1 MLRRHPEAAQWLEQF
16 PETGDL
22 LVGMGKKLVPIFD
35 EKNFATERDMD
46 DAGVWKTEEQ
56 AQKEKNGKKLKA
68 DINPVSYWRCARL
81 TGGQLEAREKKQKEE
96 QKREKLHTE
105 ALKVC
110 KGILTQLVTTSIKIA
125 KQEAKARKK
134 KCAEEAKAEKKR
146 LAEEA
151 KQENQ
156 RLAAEAKRLAAQKPK
171 KAKQKKRPLKK
182 RTRLDLEKLWE
193 REAKRPKRA
202 RVAPDYKCKGCT
214 GLWLTWEDNQFSEE
228 LGPWQNCETCDFSM
242 CGVCCKAGL
251 LEKHESEH
259 TQ

>member
-1 MLRRHPEAAQWLEQF
+1 MKH
-16 PETGDL
+16 
-22 LVGMGKKLVPIFD
+22 
-35 EKNFATERDMD
+35 EK
-46 DAGVWKTEEQ
+46 
-56 AQKEKNGKKLKA
+56 
-68 DINPVSYWRCARL
+68 
-81 TGGQLEAREKKQKEE
+81 KKQKEE

-110 KGILTQLVTTSIKIA
+110 KAYPHTLPRQASRLQSRKP
-125 KQEAKARKK
+125 KQGKKNVLKRPKRRKK
-134 KCAEEAKAEKKR
+134 GSQKR
-146 LAEEA
+146 QS
-151 KQENQ
+151 KRN